1 MVTFSR
7 NGTSFWLCKQILS
20 KTVVPPELWRYL
32 GENHH
37 NTPRPK
43 FCFLSLGFPCTF
55 MAAEWW
61 PMCSKSIMQ
70 FELNWIVCIG
80 FFWHYVMHQAFVH
93 LKFPKFALKNTNT
106 TYQDPNSISLQWDF
120 QAALMA
126 IEWWHMWMFVSQLCN
141 LN

>member
-37 NTPRPK
+37 NTPRPE

-80 FFWHYVMHQAFVH
+80 FFWHYLMHQAFVH

-106 TYQDPNSISLQWDF
+106 TYIPRSELYFLAVRFPGSLNGHRMVTYVDVCKPI
-120 QAALMA
+120 M
-126 IEWWHMWMFVSQLCN
+126 
-141 LN
+141 